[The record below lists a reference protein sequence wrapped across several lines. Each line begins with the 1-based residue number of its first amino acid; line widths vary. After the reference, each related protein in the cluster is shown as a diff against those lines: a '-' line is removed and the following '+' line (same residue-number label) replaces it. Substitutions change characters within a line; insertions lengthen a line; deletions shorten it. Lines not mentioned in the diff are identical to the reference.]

1 MFFLRYVV
9 DIKCNCF
16 SISLFLTAWLFFHW
30 KHVPGLQKSHQC
42 SIVKL
47 SIKSI
52 YFHLATKSKSVSL
65 NVQGCNHFS
74 VIYKAG
80 SGKNFF
86 KYWLLLAAIF
96 PGRRTEQSC
105 YWTWKCVTRKDF
117 FVNHI
122 ILSWSWKSLKL
133 WHKAVYAV

>member
-1 MFFLRYVV
+1 MCFFLKYVV

-16 SISLFLTAWLFFHW
+16 SISLFLTENMFHACR
-30 KHVPGLQKSHQC
+30 KVISVVN
-42 SIVKL
+42 IVKL
-47 SIKSI
+47 SIKNI
-52 YFHLATKSKSVSL
+52 FFHLATKSKSLSL
-65 NVQGCNHFS
+65 NVQGCNRFS

-80 SGKNFF
+80 SGENFF

-117 FVNHI
+117 FFNHI

-133 WHKAVYAV
+133 WP